1 MKDKK
6 MIKDIVLDYC
16 EVSAEYSL
24 LTVDAFDLDE
34 MVEKIKQLVKKEIR
48 DYVVAHKKEKLGLFF
63 SNR

>member
-1 MKDKK
+1 

-16 EVSAEYSL
+16 EVDQMGQES
-24 LTVDAFDLDE
+24 LDE

-48 DYVVAHKKEKLGLFF
+48 DYVVAHKEEKLGLFF